1 MIKAK
6 RLILIAIATALG
18 FWMGTAIVPE
28 IALAQKTYSST
39 DKLDVR
45 GKLEADNWTV
55 LYAEEFSKDDWV
67 KLTAALAADALGCSG
82 GCNSAFITSFGY
94 QSYDT
99 ILRQLGQKSPN
110 LVGSFSTTI
119 SKTNFGSLL
128 ASAIKNGRVESI
140 NLPGVRLEV
149 GNATYSRNDKCP
161 MYIKIRCPRLTKSY
175 QPYARVKFLAGK

>member
-1 MIKAK
+1 MIKNK
-6 RLILIAIATALG
+6 RLTLVAIATALG

-149 GNATYSRNDKCP
+149 GNATYSRNDKCR
-161 MYIKIRCPRLTKSY
+161 MYSGLQVGEVQLLFKAFSEIRLNI
-175 QPYARVKFLAGK
+175 